1 MAASNQS
8 GVRWTIAGVLLFM
21 TIVVTSFIHR
31 VGEPRI
37 MSLAETRANGLFL
50 FDTPR
55 DVGDFSL
62 TDHRG
67 LSFSRDDLRGRWT
80 LIFFGFTHC
89 PDICPTSLLDMVVA
103 AEQTAVDEALVF
115 VSIDPARDTPET
127 LAAYAALF
135 SGDLTGFTGS
145 PEAVE
150 AVKADWAVYAARQDD
165 DAFSDYLMDHMSL
178 IFLTDAE
185 HRVVETCRSGTPP
198 EALAL
203 AIEARF
209 SSNG

>member
-1 MAASNQS
+1 MKALRPAMGLLSLAL
-8 GVRWTIAGVLLFM
+8 VLAGVALWAFQAPPPP
-21 TIVVTSFIHR
+21 T
-31 VGEPRI
+31 EPLQI
-37 MSLAETRANGLFL
+37 G
-50 FDTPR
+50 
-55 DVGDFSL
+55 GDF
-62 TDHRG
+62 
-67 LSFSRDDLRGRWT
+67 T
-80 LIFFGFTHC
+80 LISDAGDPVNTAEAFAGRPMLVTFGYTSC

-115 VSIDPARDTPET
+115 VSVDPARDTPET
-127 LAAYAALF
+127 LAAYTALF

-150 AVKADWAVYAARQDD
+150 AVKADWAVYAARHEDE
-165 DAFSDYLMDHMSL
+165 ASSDYLMDHTSL

-185 HRVVETCRSGTPP
+185 HRVVESFRSGTPP
-198 EALAL
+198 EALAS

>member
-1 MAASNQS
+1 MKALRPAVGLLSLALVLA
-8 GVRWTIAGVLLFM
+8 GIALWAFQAPPPPTQPLKIGGDFTL
-21 TIVVTSFIHR
+21 ISHA
-31 VGEPRI
+31 GEPVDT
-37 MSLAETRANGLFL
+37 AEAFA
-50 FDTPR
+50 
-55 DVGDFSL
+55 
-62 TDHRG
+62 
-67 LSFSRDDLRGRWT
+67 GRPMLVT
-80 LIFFGFTHC
+80 FGYTAC

-150 AVKADWAVYAARQDD
+150 AVKADWAVYAARHDD
-165 DAFSDYLMDHMSL
+165 DAFSDYLMDHTSL

-185 HRVVETCRSGTPP
+185 HRVVETFRSGTPP
-198 EALAL
+198 EALAS

-209 SSNG
+209 SGNG

>member
-1 MAASNQS
+1 MGLLSLAL
-8 GVRWTIAGVLLFM
+8 VLAGVALWAFQAPPPP
-21 TIVVTSFIHR
+21 T
-31 VGEPRI
+31 EPLQI
-37 MSLAETRANGLFL
+37 G
-50 FDTPR
+50 
-55 DVGDFSL
+55 GDF
-62 TDHRG
+62 
-67 LSFSRDDLRGRWT
+67 T
-80 LIFFGFTHC
+80 LISDTGDPVNTAEAFAGRPMLVTFGYTSC

-115 VSIDPARDTPET
+115 VSVDPARDTPET
-127 LAAYAALF
+127 LAAYTALF

-150 AVKADWAVYAARQDD
+150 AVKADWAVYAARHEDE
-165 DAFSDYLMDHMSL
+165 AFSDYLMDHTSL

-185 HRVVETCRSGTPP
+185 HRVVESFRSGTPP
-198 EALAL
+198 EALAS